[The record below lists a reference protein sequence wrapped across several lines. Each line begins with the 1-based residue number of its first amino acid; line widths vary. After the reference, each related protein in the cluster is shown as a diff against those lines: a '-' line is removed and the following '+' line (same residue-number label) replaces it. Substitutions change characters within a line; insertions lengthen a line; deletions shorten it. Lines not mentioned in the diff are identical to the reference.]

1 MLILLWI
8 CLLAAGNLQAT
19 KDKTSPE
26 SQINLSQKVR
36 DNNACLDDL
45 TSQVLQIQDRT
56 DRILKILEKGNS
68 TPDPLLKRRLI
79 AIQNEI
85 EELKIQVQVLAKA
98 FIALVSVL
106 ILILIFMLFRSR
118 RPPRTGSIR
127 I

>member
-1 MLILLWI
+1 MLIVLWI

-56 DRILKILEKGNS
+56 DRILKILEKENS
-68 TPDPLLKRRLI
+68 TDPLLERRVI